1 MAQDFTFTLPTDK
14 EELIERFLSVSEG
27 PQRLLL
33 MAMTHGVTAPGQAHM
48 GETMLT
54 WLRTDERTR
63 ALVSQLESTPA
74 PKLSKP
80 KGGRRGFGRS

>member
-1 MAQDFTFTLPTDK
+1 MAQDFTFTLPTNK

-27 PQRLLL
+27 SQRLLVL
-33 MAMTHGVTAPGQAHM
+33 AMTHGITTPGQAHM

-63 ALVSQLESTPA
+63 ALMARLESTPPA
-74 PKLSKP
+74 KLSKP
-80 KGGRRGFGRS
+80 KGGRRGFGQR